1 MRYGGFEMPFFRYAG
16 FEFQKAGEKSG
27 MQDWATPRETP
38 PLVLASS
45 NMFHHSLYRQHNSK
59 IMYSNKI
66 RLDRSCLNNQ
76 AILLEYNTLKGVYQ
90 V

>member
-38 PLVLASS
+38 TT
-45 NMFHHSLYRQHNSK
+45 M
-59 IMYSNKI
+59 
-66 RLDRSCLNNQ
+66 NNQ
-76 AILLEYNTLKGVYQ
+76 WINLFLMSLIKITKFN
-90 V
+90 

>member
-38 PLVLASS
+38 PDRYDYDMGHLYPCIC
-45 NMFHHSLYRQHNSK
+45 MSLR
-59 IMYSNKI
+59 
-66 RLDRSCLNNQ
+66 
-76 AILLEYNTLKGVYQ
+76 
-90 V
+90 